1 MLLCEFCVKQHGN
14 TTRIDMCVSVK
25 SSADQLDRPS
35 TTEASAVGSTV
46 VAVALDTSAAT
57 QSQK

>member
-1 MLLCEFCVKQHGN
+1 
-14 TTRIDMCVSVK
+14 MCVSVK